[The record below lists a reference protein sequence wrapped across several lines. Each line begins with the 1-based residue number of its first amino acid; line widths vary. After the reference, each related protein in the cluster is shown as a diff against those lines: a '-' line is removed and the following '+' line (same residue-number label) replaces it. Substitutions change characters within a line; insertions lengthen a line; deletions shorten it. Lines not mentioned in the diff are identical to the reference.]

1 MSADPQ
7 IPYGY
12 KRVVGQLQRGDGI
25 LDLAAGGFI
34 KVKRVPT
41 EVIIRK
47 TKMLYPCVDPQSGTI
62 AIRKC
67 VVEQAEL
74 PGTTD
79 APEHEIDPRVIPP
92 AVTEPLNIDE

>member
-1 MSADPQ
+1 MSDAPK
-7 IPYGY
+7 IPFGY
-12 KRVVGQLQRGDGI
+12 KRVFGQLQRGDGI

-47 TKMLYPCVDPQSGTI
+47 TKMLYPCAMPESGTV

-67 VVEQAEL
+67 EVVQAEL
-74 PGTTD
+74 PGT
-79 APEHEIDPRVIPP
+79 E
-92 AVTEPLNIDE
+92 EPLNLDE